1 MYFVN
6 VKMQYSNNPIIVIV
20 FVLVTFCN
28 PAFADKG
35 SEAISANTGFHVTN
49 LFQNVTYANTN
60 LFSII
65 PARGYGIG
73 DQIIITGQTL
83 SDEGI
88 PLSGVTISGTLQDI
102 PEQIVNKTLSDEN
115 GNFEIGIQTPKN
127 LPAETEVT
135 PTLSAQYNGTTYSW
149 TGDLILDDIKK
160 FTLFEDGKSSTVLVR
175 QQNVTADSLSLDK
188 DQKKLTILLTDTE
201 SSSSFMVLIPS
212 EVLSGDMIVEA
223 GKNPA
228 LILPSD
234 QDWKDISGDDYWLN
248 VKKYDGFTLIAYQ
261 QNNAETDKLDV
272 TGTTAIPEFPFTAQ
286 VLLIGIASLIVFH
299 RMNFRL

>member
-286 VLLIGIASLIVFH
+286 VLLIGIASLIVLH

>member
-1 MYFVN
+1 
-6 VKMQYSNNPIIVIV
+6 MQYSNNPIIVIV
-20 FVLVTFCN
+20 FVLVTLCN

-286 VLLIGIASLIVFH
+286 VLLIGIASLIVLH